1 MGLFSRF
8 KKNRNPATSDVSP
21 GHNHDRE
28 AANPLEEI
36 TEADE
41 TTSPDGSLSSRTAF
55 GLPVIGMK
63 AEKQP
68 FAAEEIRAA
77 ADPEDDS
84 AQELLIEHERE
95 AEERDR

>member
-1 MGLFSRF
+1 
-8 KKNRNPATSDVSP
+8 
-21 GHNHDRE
+21 
-28 AANPLEEI
+28 
-36 TEADE
+36 
-41 TTSPDGSLSSRTAF
+41 
-55 GLPVIGMK
+55 MK

-95 AEERDR
+95 AAERDR